1 MRKFEYFAPQSLSE
15 ALAVFKEHGEG
26 GRALAGGTDLVVQV
40 KEGVKIPHPSY
51 VVSLRRV
58 PEVRGIDFSEGAGL
72 RIGAATTMAEIA
84 DSLLIRERYR
94 ILADGARI
102 VGSTQTMNMA
112 TVGGNVCNA
121 APSADTAPPLLACE
135 AVAVIAGPD
144 GEREAPLEE
153 FWLEP
158 NRTVLKPGE
167 LLKELRLPAPPAR
180 TGGVYVRHTPRKQ
193 MDIAVVG
200 VGVLLTLSP
209 SAGSGQAQDNRIKR
223 ARVALGAV
231 APTPIRARKA
241 EAVLEGNTASGA
253 LFAQAA
259 EIAASEASPIS
270 DQRGSAE
277 FRRHLVRVVTE
288 RCLHEAAQRARAN

>member
-1 MRKFEYFAPQSLSE
+1 LRKFEYFAPQSLSE

-84 DSLLIRERYR
+84 DSPLIRERYR

-200 VGVLLTLSP
+200 VGVLLTLTD
-209 SAGSGQAQDNRIKR
+209 GDRIER

-270 DQRGSAE
+270 DIRGSAE
-277 FRRHLVRVVTE
+277 FRRHLVRVMTE
-288 RCLHEAAQRARAN
+288 RCLREAAQRARAN

>member
-135 AVAVIAGPD
+135 AVAVIAGRD

-158 NRTVLKPGE
+158 NRTALKPGE

-209 SAGSGQAQDNRIKR
+209 SAGSGQTQDNRIER

-259 EIAASEASPIS
+259 ETAASEASPIS
-270 DQRGSAE
+270 DIRGSAE
-277 FRRHLVRVVTE
+277 FRRHLVRVMTE
-288 RCLHEAAQRARAN
+288 RCLREAAQRARAN